1 LAEALRVP
9 ARQWASLFVHC
20 SAIAQ
25 KSGALPFA
33 CAPAGRIDGLAHA
46 RVSLGMSNG
55 RGFDADVIL
64 SGGGLVGQT
73 LALAL
78 DQAGL
83 SVAVIDASKPS
94 DTLAP
99 AFDGRAFAIAFASYR
114 MWRALGLGE
123 QLDDVAQPIEQIM
136 VTDGKLGRGPS
147 LLHLHFDRAE
157 MRDTDEP
164 LGLMLEARHVRMALD
179 SGVKARP
186 SIKMIQPMSV
196 SAIER
201 DPAGATVTLADGS
214 KLRAPLL
221 VGTDGRRSFVRGAV
235 GIRTIGWD
243 YPVTAIVATIAHEK
257 PHDAVAHEFFLP
269 NGPFAILPLKGNRS
283 NIVWAEPRA
292 AAETLL
298 KMNEQDFL
306 AELTKRFGTF
316 LGELSLEGPR
326 FGYPLSLQL
335 AERMIDQ
342 RVALAGDSAH
352 GIHPLAGQGLNLGLK
367 DCAALAECI
376 ADGVALGLDPGD
388 VSILERYQRW
398 RRFDNVTMALGMEFF
413 DKLFSNDIKP
423 LRAARTLGLAAVNA
437 VGPARRFFMKYAG
450 GGAGD
455 LPKLLRG
462 ESLAA

>member
-1 LAEALRVP
+1 
-9 ARQWASLFVHC
+9 
-20 SAIAQ
+20 
-25 KSGALPFA
+25 
-33 CAPAGRIDGLAHA
+33 
-46 RVSLGMSNG
+46 MSNQ

-83 SVAVIDASKPS
+83 SVAVIDASKPA

-114 MWRALGLGE
+114 MWRALGLGD
-123 QLDDVAQPIEQIM
+123 QLDEVAQPIEQIM
-136 VTDGKLGRGPS
+136 VTDGRLGRGPS

-157 MRDTDEP
+157 MHDTDEP
-164 LGLMLEARHVRMALD
+164 LGLMLEARHVRLALD
-179 SGVKARP
+179 SGVKGRP

-201 DPAGATVTLADGS
+201 DPAGATVTLADGA

-269 NGPFAILPLKGNRS
+269 NGPFAILPLKGNRA

-292 AAETLL
+292 AADALL
-298 KMNEQDFL
+298 KMNERDFL
-306 AELTKRFGTF
+306 AELGKRFGTF

-462 ESLAA
+462 ETLAA

>member
-1 LAEALRVP
+1 
-9 ARQWASLFVHC
+9 
-20 SAIAQ
+20 
-25 KSGALPFA
+25 
-33 CAPAGRIDGLAHA
+33 
-46 RVSLGMSNG
+46 MSNG

-94 DTLAP
+94 DTLATT
-99 AFDGRAFAIAFASYR
+99 FDGRAFAIAFASYR
-114 MWRALGLGE
+114 MWRALGLGD
-123 QLDDVAQPIEQIM
+123 QLDNVAQPIEQIM

-201 DPAGATVTLADGS
+201 DPAGATVTLADGQ

-243 YPVTAIVATIAHEK
+243 YPVTAIVATIQHEK

-292 AAETLL
+292 AADALL
-298 KMNEQDFL
+298 KMNEADFL
-306 AELTKRFGTF
+306 SELTKRFGTF

-326 FGYPLSLQL
+326 FGYPLSLQM

-342 RVALAGDSAH
+342 RVCLAGDSAH

>member
-1 LAEALRVP
+1 
-9 ARQWASLFVHC
+9 
-20 SAIAQ
+20 
-25 KSGALPFA
+25 
-33 CAPAGRIDGLAHA
+33 
-46 RVSLGMSNG
+46 MSNG
-55 RGFDADVIL
+55 RAFDADVIL

-78 DQAGL
+78 DQAGV
-83 SVAVIDASKPS
+83 SVTVIDASKPAE
-94 DTLAP
+94 TLAP
-99 AFDGRAFAIAFASYR
+99 AFDGRGFAIAFASYR
-114 MWRALGLGE
+114 MWRALGLGD
-123 QLDDVAQPIEQIM
+123 QLDQVAQPIEQIM

-164 LGLMLEARHVRMALD
+164 LGLMLEARHVRLALD
-179 SGVKARP
+179 GAVKARP
-186 SIKMIQPMSV
+186 SISMIQPMSV
-196 SAIER
+196 SAIAR
-201 DPAGATVTLADGS
+201 DAAGATVTLADGR

-221 VGTDGRRSFVRGAV
+221 VGADGRRSFVRGAV

-243 YPVTAIVATIAHEK
+243 YPVTAIVATIQHDK

-292 AAETLL
+292 AADAVL
-298 KMNEQDFL
+298 KMDEPDFL
-306 AELTKRFGTF
+306 AELGKRFGSF
-316 LGELSLEGPR
+316 LGALSLEGPR

-342 RVALAGDSAH
+342 RVCLAGDSAH

-376 ADGVALGLDPGD
+376 ADGLALGLDPGD

-398 RRFDNVTMALGMEFF
+398 RRFDNITMALGMEFF
-413 DKLFSNDIKP
+413 DKMFSNDIAP

>member
-1 LAEALRVP
+1 VCGSESSLKKAAGRLSLAR
-9 ARQWASLFVHC
+9 
-20 SAIAQ
+20 
-25 KSGALPFA
+25 
-33 CAPAGRIDGLAHA
+33 AGRIDAAAEEGL
-46 RVSLGMSNG
+46 SLGMSNG

-83 SVAVIDASKPS
+83 SVIVVDASRPS

-123 QLDDVAQPIEQIM
+123 QLDPVAQPIEQIM
-136 VTDGKLGRGPS
+136 VTDGRLGAGTRRGGPS

-157 MRDTDEP
+157 LRDHDEP

-179 SGVKARP
+179 SGVKERA
-186 SIKMIQPMSV
+186 SIRMIQPMSV

-201 DPAGATVTLADGS
+201 DPAGVTVTLADGQRM
-214 KLRAPLL
+214 RAPLL
-221 VGTDGRRSFVRGAV
+221 VGADGRRSFVRGAV

-243 YPVTAIVATIAHEK
+243 YPVTAIVATIRHEK
-257 PHDAVAHEFFLP
+257 SHDAVAHEFFLP
-269 NGPFAILPLKGNRS
+269 NGPFAILPLKGNRA

-292 AAETLL
+292 AADALL
-298 KMNEQDFL
+298 QMSEPDFL
-306 AELTKRFGTF
+306 AELGRRFGDF

-335 AERMIDQ
+335 AERMIDA

-367 DCAALAECI
+367 DCAALAECV
-376 ADGVALGLDPGD
+376 ADAAAVGLDPGD
-388 VSILERYQRW
+388 VSALERYQRW
-398 RRFDNVTMALGMEFF
+398 RRFDNVSMALGMEFF
-413 DKLFSNDIKP
+413 DRLFSNDFAP

>member
-1 LAEALRVP
+1 
-9 ARQWASLFVHC
+9 
-20 SAIAQ
+20 
-25 KSGALPFA
+25 
-33 CAPAGRIDGLAHA
+33 
-46 RVSLGMSNG
+46 MSNR

-78 DQAGL
+78 DQAGV
-83 SVAVIDASKPS
+83 SVAVIDASKPA

-99 AFDGRAFAIAFASYR
+99 SFDGRAFAIAFASYR
-114 MWRALGLGE
+114 MWRALGLGD
-123 QLDDVAQPIEQIM
+123 QLDEVAQPIEQIM

-164 LGLMLEARHVRMALD
+164 LGLMLEARHVRLALD
-179 SGVKARP
+179 STVKARP

-201 DPAGATVTLADGS
+201 DPAGATVTLADGR

-269 NGPFAILPLKGNRS
+269 NGPFAILPLKGNRA

-292 AAETLL
+292 AAEALL
-298 KMNEQDFL
+298 NMSETDFL
-306 AELTKRFGTF
+306 AELGKRFGTF

-376 ADGVALGLDPGD
+376 ADGVSLGLDPGD

-398 RRFDNVTMALGMEFF
+398 RRFDNITMALGMEFF

>member
-1 LAEALRVP
+1 
-9 ARQWASLFVHC
+9 
-20 SAIAQ
+20 
-25 KSGALPFA
+25 
-33 CAPAGRIDGLAHA
+33 
-46 RVSLGMSNG
+46 MSTA
-55 RGFDADVIL
+55 RGFDADVVL

-83 SVAVIDASKPS
+83 SVIVVDASKPA

-99 AFDGRAFAIAFASYR
+99 SFDGRAFAIAFASYR

-123 QLDDVAQPIEQIM
+123 QLDAVAQPIEQIM
-136 VTDGKLGRGPS
+136 VTDGALGHGPS

-157 MRDTDEP
+157 LNQDGEP
-164 LGLMLEARHVRMALD
+164 LGLMLEARHVRRALD
-179 SGVKARP
+179 AGVKARP
-186 SIKMIQPMSV
+186 SIRMIQPMSV
-196 SAIER
+196 SAIAR
-201 DPAGATVTLADGS
+201 DPAGVTVTLADGG

-221 VGTDGRRSFVRGAV
+221 VGADGRRSFVRGAV

-243 YPVTAIVATIAHEK
+243 YPVTAIVATIRHEK
-257 PHDAVAHEFFLP
+257 PHGAVAHEFFLP
-269 NGPFAILPLKGNRS
+269 NGPFAILPLKGERS

-292 AAETLL
+292 AADALL
-298 KMNEQDFL
+298 KMNETDFL
-306 AELTKRFGTF
+306 SELRRRFGDF

-376 ADGVALGLDPGD
+376 ADAVSLGLDPGD
-388 VSILERYQRW
+388 VSALERYQRW
-398 RRFDNVTMALGMEFF
+398 RRFDNVTMALGMEAF
-413 DKLFSNDIKP
+413 DKLFSNEFVP
-423 LRAARTLGLAAVNA
+423 VRAARRLGLATVNA

-450 GGAGD
+450 GAAGN

>member
-1 LAEALRVP
+1 P
-9 ARQWASLFVHC
+9 AP
-20 SAIAQ
+20 
-25 KSGALPFA
+25 G
-33 CAPAGRIDGLAHA
+33 
-46 RVSLGMSNG
+46 VSFGMSNQ

-94 DTLAP
+94 DTLATT
-99 AFDGRAFAIAFASYR
+99 FDGRAFAIAFASYR
-114 MWRALGLGE
+114 MWRALGLGD
-123 QLDDVAQPIEQIM
+123 QLDNVAQPIEQIM

-201 DPAGATVTLADGS
+201 DPAGATVTLADGQ

-243 YPVTAIVATIAHEK
+243 YPVTAIVATIQHEK

-292 AAETLL
+292 AADALL
-298 KMNEQDFL
+298 KMNEADFL
-306 AELTKRFGTF
+306 SELTKRFGTF

-326 FGYPLSLQL
+326 FGYPLSLQM

-342 RVALAGDSAH
+342 RVCLAGDSAH

>member
-1 LAEALRVP
+1 
-9 ARQWASLFVHC
+9 
-20 SAIAQ
+20 
-25 KSGALPFA
+25 
-33 CAPAGRIDGLAHA
+33 
-46 RVSLGMSNG
+46 MSNG

-123 QLDDVAQPIEQIM
+123 QLDEVAQPIEQIM

-164 LGLMLEARHVRMALD
+164 LGLMLEARHVRLALD

-201 DPAGATVTLADGS
+201 DPAGATVTLADGA

-243 YPVTAIVATIAHEK
+243 YPVTAIVATIAHGK

-292 AAETLL
+292 AAEALL
-298 KMNEQDFL
+298 KMNEPDFL
-306 AELTKRFGTF
+306 AELGKRFGTF

-342 RVALAGDSAH
+342 RVCLAGDSAH

>member
-1 LAEALRVP
+1 
-9 ARQWASLFVHC
+9 
-20 SAIAQ
+20 
-25 KSGALPFA
+25 
-33 CAPAGRIDGLAHA
+33 
-46 RVSLGMSNG
+46 MSNG

-64 SGGGLVGQT
+64 GGGGLVGQT

-83 SVAVIDASKPS
+83 SVAVIDASKPA

-99 AFDGRAFAIAFASYR
+99 TFDGRAFAIAFASFR
-114 MWRALGLGE
+114 MWRALGIGD
-123 QLDDVAQPIEQIM
+123 QIDAQPIEQIM
-136 VTDGKLGRGPS
+136 VTDGRLGDGVRKGGPS

-157 MRDTDEP
+157 LRDHDEP
-164 LGLMLEARHVRMALD
+164 LGLMCEARHVRLALD
-179 SGVKARP
+179 SAVKAKS
-186 SIKMIQPMSV
+186 SIRMIQPMSV
-196 SAIER
+196 TSIER
-201 DPAGATVTLADGS
+201 DAAGVRVTLANGET
-214 KLRAPLL
+214 LRAPLL
-221 VGTDGRRSFVRGAV
+221 VGTDGRRSFVRQAI

-243 YPVTAIVATIAHEK
+243 YPATAIVATIAHEE
-257 PHDAVAHEFFLP
+257 PHDAVAYEHFLP
-269 NGPFAILPLKGNRS
+269 NGPFAILPLTGNRS
-283 NIVWAEPRA
+283 NIVWAEPRK
-292 AAETLL
+292 AAEALL
-298 KMNEQDFL
+298 EMSPEDFL
-306 AELTKRFGTF
+306 AELRLRFGDF
-316 LGELSLEGPR
+316 LGELALEGPR

-335 AERMIDQ
+335 AERMIDA

-398 RRFDNVTMALGMEFF
+398 RRFDNVSMALGMEFF
-413 DKLFSNDIKP
+413 DKMFSNDIRP
-423 LRAARTLGLAAVNA
+423 LAAMRRLGLGAVNA

>member
-1 LAEALRVP
+1 
-9 ARQWASLFVHC
+9 
-20 SAIAQ
+20 
-25 KSGALPFA
+25 
-33 CAPAGRIDGLAHA
+33 
-46 RVSLGMSNG
+46 MSNK

-64 SGGGLVGQT
+64 GGGGLVGQT

-78 DQAGL
+78 DQAGV
-83 SVAVIDASKPS
+83 SVAVIDAAKPAE
-94 DTLAP
+94 TLAP

-114 MWRALGLGE
+114 MWRALGLADD
-123 QLDDVAQPIEQIM
+123 LDLVAQPIEQIM

-147 LLHLHFDRAE
+147 ILHLHFDGAE
-157 MRDTDEP
+157 QENPDEP

-179 SGVKARP
+179 KAVRARP
-186 SIKMIQPMSV
+186 SIRMIQPMSV
-196 SAIER
+196 TAIGR
-201 DPAGATVTLADGS
+201 DAASTTVTLANGDT
-214 KLRAPLL
+214 LRAPLL
-221 VGTDGRRSFVRGAV
+221 VGADGRRSFVRQAV
-235 GIRTIGWD
+235 GIRTIAWD
-243 YPVTAIVATIAHEK
+243 YPVTAIVATIAHER
-257 PHDAVAHEFFLP
+257 PHGAVAHEFFLP
-269 NGPFAILPLKGNRS
+269 NGPFAILPLKGERS

-292 AAETLL
+292 AADALL
-298 KMNEQDFL
+298 KMPEEDFL
-306 AELTKRFGTF
+306 AELRLRFGDH
-316 LGELSLEGPR
+316 LGALSLEGPR
-326 FGYPLSLQL
+326 FGYPLSMQL

-376 ADGVALGLDPGD
+376 ADGVGVGLDPGD

-413 DKLFSNDIKP
+413 DKLFSNEIRP
-423 LRAARTLGLAAVNA
+423 LRAARRLGLAAVNA

-450 GGAGD
+450 GAAGD

>member
-1 LAEALRVP
+1 
-9 ARQWASLFVHC
+9 
-20 SAIAQ
+20 
-25 KSGALPFA
+25 
-33 CAPAGRIDGLAHA
+33 
-46 RVSLGMSNG
+46 MSNG
-55 RGFDADVIL
+55 PPKTLGFDADVIL

-114 MWRALGLGE
+114 MWRALGLGD
-123 QLDDVAQPIEQIM
+123 QLDEVAQPIEQIM

-147 LLHLHFDRAE
+147 LLHLHFDGAE
-157 MRDTDEP
+157 LGAPASSRQADAGKMSAVRDAM
-164 LGLMLEARHVRMALD
+164 GFMLEARHVRMALD
-179 SGVKARP
+179 SGVRARP

-201 DPAGATVTLADGS
+201 DPAGATVTLADGR
-214 KLRAPLL
+214 KLRAPFL

-243 YPVTAIVATIAHEK
+243 YPVTAIVATILHEK

-292 AAETLL
+292 AAEALL
-298 KMNEQDFL
+298 KMNERDFL

-326 FGYPLSLQL
+326 FGYPLSLQM

-342 RVALAGDSAH
+342 RVCLAGDSAH

>member
-1 LAEALRVP
+1 MANR
-9 ARQWASLFVHC
+9 
-20 SAIAQ
+20 
-25 KSGALPFA
+25 
-33 CAPAGRIDGLAHA
+33 
-46 RVSLGMSNG
+46 

-78 DQAGL
+78 DQAGV
-83 SVAVIDASKPS
+83 SVIVIDASKPS

-123 QLDDVAQPIEQIM
+123 QLDEVAQPIEQIM

-164 LGLMLEARHVRMALD
+164 LGLMLEARHVRLALD
-179 SGVKARP
+179 SAVKARA
-186 SIKMIQPMSV
+186 SITMIQPMSV
-196 SAIER
+196 AAIER
-201 DPAGATVTLADGS
+201 DPAGVAVTLADGR

-221 VGTDGRRSFVRGAV
+221 AGTDGRRSFVRNAV

-257 PHDAVAHEFFLP
+257 PHEAVAHEFFLP
-269 NGPFAILPLKGNRS
+269 NGPFAILPLKGNRA

-292 AAETLL
+292 AAEALL
-298 KMNEQDFL
+298 NMNEADFL
-306 AELTKRFGTF
+306 AELRRRFGEF
-316 LGELSLEGPR
+316 LGELALEGPR

-335 AERMIDQ
+335 AERMIDD

-376 ADGVALGLDPGD
+376 ADGVSVGLDPGD
-388 VSILERYQRW
+388 VSSLERYQRW

-413 DKLFSNDIKP
+413 DKLFSNDIRP